1 MHGEDPAHA
10 WFRFPT
16 ATPDVQPW
24 SAGLGKAEAES
35 GGADGVSGPVVEAVC
50 YPSGVPSVSGHPV

>member
-24 SAGLGKAEAES
+24 SAGLGKAEAEFPNAGKVGEIV
-35 GGADGVSGPVVEAVC
+35 GGATRNAAEGW
-50 YPSGVPSVSGHPV
+50 